1 MRHPFRLAGLGA
13 FLNALLTLPVFYMS
27 LRLEEGSED
36 PTSLAI
42 QISLQWLS
50 IFVSSLVTYALIQY
64 FRTCHATSRFD
75 DILGSMIFFSVIV
88 GGIYTAA
95 RIAPRLTEQLNI
107 LLLATAI
114 LQGIL
119 LVRFGWMLVSSSVM
133 FGRYISGYGW
143 LSLVTGVCLLS
154 IVLLPVALVT
164 GAISDLLLGTIFM
177 NTDGRRAT
185 FR

>member
-13 FLNALLTLPVFYMS
+13 FLNALLTLPVFYLS
-27 LRLEEGSED
+27 LRLEEGSD
-36 PTSLAI
+36 PTSLAT

-50 IFVSSLVTYALIQY
+50 IFVSSLVTYALMRY

-75 DILGSMIFFSVIV
+75 GILGSMIFFSVIA
-88 GGIYTAA
+88 GGIFTAA
-95 RIAPRLTEQLNI
+95 RVAPRLAEQLNI

-119 LVRFGWMLVSSSVM
+119 LVRFGWMLVSSPVM
-133 FGRYISGYGW
+133 FGRYLRWYGW
-143 LSLVTGVCLLS
+143 FSLVTGVCLLS

-177 NTDGRRAT
+177 NTNGQGST